1 MYKNQLLSTCCAL
14 TFASVGTMSA
24 AVVDLNF
31 GSSTATSSLNP
42 SDDSGEIRWAGIANV
57 AGVGS
62 IDLVATVT
70 AGDYQ
75 SNNPNNNG
83 LNGSFGQIQMQTD
96 TLAEFTFRLV
106 DPSNS
111 DAAVVADSLTIAIFD
126 IDMATAAGVQRESV
140 GFVSTNGTFTSYTLT
155 DNTFL
160 SVSGIAS
167 NPVFTASTAGTGA
180 NNPSD
185 PGALTSEQQNLSV
198 ELAFA
203 NASEF
208 SLSLGVSS
216 GGSAGRNLLFAGE
229 AGFSDPT
236 TVVPEPSSAIL
247 LGAGLFGFALR
258 RRR

>member
-1 MYKNQLLSTCCAL
+1 
-14 TFASVGTMSA
+14 MSA

-31 GSSTATSSLNP
+31 GGATASSTLNP
-42 SDDSGEIRWAGIANV
+42 SDDTGEIRWAGIANV
-57 AGVGS
+57 AGLGN

-70 AGDYQ
+70 AGDYK
-75 SNNPNNNG
+75 SNNPGNNG
-83 LNGSFGQIQMQTD
+83 LNGSFGQIQMQRD

-111 DAAVVADSLTIAIFD
+111 DAAVVADILTFAIFD

-155 DNTFL
+155 DNTL
-160 SVSGIAS
+160 LTVSGIAQ
-167 NPVFTASTAGTGA
+167 NPVFTASTAGTNA

-185 PGALTSEQQNLSV
+185 PGSLTTEQQNLSV
-198 ELAFA
+198 ELAFT

-208 SLSLGVSS
+208 SLSLGVSA
-216 GGSAGRNLLFAGE
+216 GGGAGRNLLFAGE
-229 AGFSDPT
+229 AGFTEST

-247 LGAGLFGFALR
+247 LGAGLFGLALR